1 MILENKQKL
10 KIPSEQRLLV
20 MESPLPDYVTAE
32 MDTQPKDGLYSF
44 GLLFAT
50 SINHLHTHEAT
61 FFKAL
66 NEDAMIWIAYPKKS
80 SKLFKNLNRDFGWEV
95 VQANGFAGIA
105 SIALDVDWSAM
116 RFRPQSDVK
125 RKTSNSKQVVPV
137 NYEMTEEIRGTF
149 ERQSVLEAFENL
161 PFGYQKQYLEWLL
174 SAKRQETKDKRLV
187 EAVDKLRAGFRQP
200 YGK

>member
-20 MESPLPDYVTAE
+20 MESPSSDYVTAE

-50 SINHLHTHEAT
+50 SIDHLHTHEAT

-95 VQANGFAGIA
+95 VQAKGFAGIA
-105 SIALDVDWSAM
+105 SIALDEDWSAM

-125 RKTSNSKQVVPV
+125 RKSSNSKQVVLV

-149 ERQSVLEAFENL
+149 ESQSVLEAFENL
-161 PFGYQKQYLEWLL
+161 PSGYQKQYLEWLL